1 LREPANL
8 ANRHSISRP
17 SDLSLYF
24 SQSTIET
31 FWVPSTVD
39 ENVLRLDIVV
49 NDTFLVGSIQA
60 IGDFNP
66 DLQPLLDLEMAP

>member
-1 LREPANL
+1 VSPPVWLIVTPSADRAICRCIL
-8 ANRHSISRP
+8 ASPQSRLFGFP
-17 SDLSLYF
+17 RL
-24 SQSTIET
+24 
-31 FWVPSTVD
+31 VD
-39 ENVLRLDIVV
+39 ENVLRLDIAV